1 MRRKPF
7 KVTLQFMKNIAASHR
22 PPKMVES
29 TREETM
35 WAVTNAEIR
44 RSVRYRYG
52 FNVNI
57 VSIVSIWDN

>member
-1 MRRKPF
+1 
-7 KVTLQFMKNIAASHR
+7 MKNIAASHR

-57 VSIVSIWDN
+57 VSIVSMWDN